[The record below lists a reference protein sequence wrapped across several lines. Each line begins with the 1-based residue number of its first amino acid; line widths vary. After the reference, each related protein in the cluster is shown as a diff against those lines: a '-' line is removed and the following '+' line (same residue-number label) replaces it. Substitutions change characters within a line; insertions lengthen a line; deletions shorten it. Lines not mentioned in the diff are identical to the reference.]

1 MEDKNVEERI
11 YDVIVI
17 GGGPAGYTA
26 ALYEVRSGLSVLV
39 LEKLSPGGQMTN
51 TDQIDNYPGFPEGI
65 GGFELGERMQ
75 KGALRFGAE
84 NQFAEVKSV
93 ELSGPVKAEDTKK
106 GIQSPRGHSGYR
118 SLSPQ
123 DRHRRRGTAG
133 GTGHSL
139 LRGL

>member
-26 ALYEVRSGLSVLV
+26 ALYAVRSGLSVLV

-93 ELSGPVKAEDTKK
+93 ELSGPVKAVRTRKK
-106 GIQSPRGHSGYR
+106 EFKARAVILATGAYPRKTGIEGEERLAGRGIAYC
-118 SLSPQ
+118 
-123 DRHRRRGTAG
+123 AA
-133 GTGHSL
+133 
-139 LRGL
+139 